1 MHLKENLVV
10 LYPIINTDSYKSVK
24 DLIYS
29 SNIMK
34 VIKGK
39 RQEERLTLKTVIK
52 LSCYF
57 NIPLNKFI
65 NKQLTDND
73 VKKNI
78 TTSKIV
84 YPKTFLKS
92 NLQFFIETNHL
103 VYYQIEKSTTVS
115 RTVIEKIIHGK
126 IDENNL
132 TIKTVT
138 KLANFLNVSLDDFVF
153 KDLSKIKG
161 GKLSQLKYSLN

>member
-39 RQEERLTLKTVIK
+39 RKEEKLTLKTVIK

-57 NIPLNKFI
+57 NMPLNKLI
-65 NKQLTDND
+65 NSQLPCSD
-73 VKKNI
+73 I
-78 TTSKIV
+78 EKISIVLESV

-115 RTVIEKIIHGK
+115 RAVIEKIIHGK

-161 GKLSQLKYSLN
+161 GKLPQLKYSLN